1 MLGTNDSNLSKSKL
15 HCNSIFIV
23 NIATKMEHDIFN
35 ILFFRRLLSD
45 LYIYLEESKFQR
57 MVFWVSLHLVHCQ
70 HYYFFGMGPHC
81 RGMIHEENKMID
93 LFNEE
98 ESLDFLII

>member
-1 MLGTNDSNLSKSKL
+1 VLGTNDSNVLSLSFTAIPYVL
-15 HCNSIFIV
+15 CILRLL
-23 NIATKMEHDIFN
+23 EHDIIN
-35 ILFFRRLLSD
+35 ILCFRRLLSD
-45 LYIYLEESKFQR
+45 LYIYLEENKFQR
-57 MVFWVSLHLVHCQ
+57 IVFGVSLHLVHCQ